1 MVTIEFKDGSVKEF
15 EDGVNLGEIAASI
28 SPSLRKKVLA
38 GEVNGQMVDLYAPIN
53 EDAKINLIT
62 LDDPEAFDILNHSAS
77 HLMAHAIKNLYP
89 EAQFGV
95 GPAIEQGFYYDF
107 VADHQFNEDD
117 FKKIEKEMARI
128 VSQALPLERKE
139 VTKAQALEMFKDD
152 KYKEEIIND
161 VQDDVLTVYSQ
172 GDWADFCRGPHVE
185 NTKVLKNFKLL
196 SVAGAYWRGD
206 SDNEMMQRIYG
217 IAMPSKE
224 ALDEHLNML
233 EEAKKRDHRKL
244 GKELGL
250 FMISEYGPG
259 FPFWLPKG
267 MILREALL
275 DYWHAVHR
283 REHYDMISTP
293 TMLNK
298 ELWEISGHWYNY
310 RENMYTSEI
319 DKHEFSIKPMNCPG
333 SLLVYNNDIRS
344 YRDLPMRMGELGHVH
359 RHEASGALHGLFRVR
374 AFTQDDA
381 HIYCTLDQVQ
391 DEIIKL
397 IELYDEIYSTF
408 GLSFHIELSTRPENK
423 IGSEEVWDVSEAA
436 LKHACEA
443 GGYNYIIN
451 EGDGAFYGPK
461 LDFKLRDSIGRV
473 WQCGTI
479 QLDMNLAE
487 RFDISY
493 VDKDGSKKRPI
504 MLHRAL
510 LGSIERF
517 LGILIEHYAGA
528 FPTWLAPEQIKVI
541 PVADV
546 HREYAQ
552 NLTEE
557 LYELGLRSKYEH
569 RDEKLGY
576 LIRDAQVNKIPYALV
591 IGDNEIENNLITYR
605 KYGSQEQVTVTKA
618 EFIDLIQS
626 DIANKGK

>member
-15 EDGVNLGEIAASI
+15 EDGVNLGDIAASI

-38 GEVNGQMVDLYAPIN
+38 GEVNGNMVDLYAPIN

-139 VTKAQALEMFKDD
+139 VTKAEALEMFKDD

>member
-1 MVTIEFKDGSVKEF
+1 MVKIEFKDGSVKEF
-15 EDGVNLGEIAASI
+15 EDGVNLGDIAASI

-38 GEVNGQMVDLYAPIN
+38 GEVNGNMVDLYAPIN

-139 VTKAQALEMFKDD
+139 VTKAEALEMFKDD

-275 DYWHAVHR
+275 GYWHAVHR

-397 IELYDEIYSTF
+397 IELYDEIYTTF

-528 FPTWLAPEQIKVI
+528 FPTWLAPEQMVVI

-546 HREYAQ
+546 HKEYAQ

-605 KYGSQEQVTVTKA
+605 KYSSQDQVTVSKA
-618 EFIDLIQS
+618 EFIDMIQAE
-626 DIANKGK
+626 IAHKGK